1 MAATETGLKG
11 NCATLKPSMK
21 GLLGNMVQLL
31 GFVIVLVVV
40 SGALL
45 VSGGPAVFAALPFE
59 LALIGGAAFGTILI
73 GNSTP
78 VAVAA
83 MKGFG
88 QSLRGAK
95 WSKEDYAGLLTMMH
109 ELLRRA
115 RRGGIVAIE
124 QDIEAPETSELFA
137 SQPRVLSDPH
147 AAGLICDS
155 FRLIALDPAM
165 RGQTA
170 TYLQDRVGEIVEERQ
185 RGVGALQT
193 LADALP
199 ALGIVAAVLGIIKT
213 MAMIDQSTAVL
224 GEMIAAALLGTF
236 LGVFLA
242 YGLVG
247 PIANRFGQI
256 VEEEAVYLDTIA
268 RIVTAYT
275 QDTAPRTAIEMA
287 RATLPAHLRPDM
299 SAIDE
304 NLKVIRLGAARQAA

>member
-1 MAATETGLKG
+1 MI
-11 NCATLKPSMK
+11 
-21 GLLGNMVQLL
+21 QLF
-31 GFVIVLVVV
+31 GFVIVLFIV

-45 VSGGPAVFAALPFE
+45 VSGGPAVFSALPFE
-59 LALIGGAAFGTILI
+59 LALIGGAAIGTVMI

-78 VAVAA
+78 VAMAA
-83 MKGFG
+83 LKGAG

-95 WSKEDYAGLLTMMH
+95 WTKSDYAGLLTLMH
-109 ELLRRA
+109 DLVKRA

-124 QDIEAPETSELFA
+124 QDIEHPEQSDLF
-137 SQPRVLSDPH
+137 SSNPRLQSDPQ
-147 AAGLICDS
+147 AMGLICDT

-165 RGQTA
+165 REQSA
-170 TYLQDRVGEIVEERQ
+170 SYLQDTVAEMVEGRQ
-185 RGVGALQT
+185 RAVSALQT

-247 PIANRFGQI
+247 PIANRFSQI
-256 VEEEAVYLDTIA
+256 VEEEAIYLDTIA
-268 RIVTAYT
+268 RIMTAFA
-275 QDTAPRTAIEMA
+275 QDIAPRTSIEMA
-287 RATLPAHLRPDM
+287 RASLPAHLRPSISDL
-299 SAIDE
+299 DDQF
-304 NLKVIRLGAARQAA
+304 NVVRLSRAAKAA